1 MVRIGGSHPPDP
13 GSIPGRGKHSFF
25 CVHLYIFVL
34 SAGLTYTTLAPNVPP
49 ELRWQSGRLLTD
61 RSLVRSQV
69 VAFTFIFSA
78 RLGNNLILRPNPRH
92 HEPMAQRQRVGFQTR
107 RLGVQIPLGSL
118 VIFWFCPYA
127 QNAHNT
133 HPRRVPL
140 YAVFID
146 PKVTYLAGA

>member
-1 MVRIGGSHPPDP
+1 MNSD
-13 GSIPGRGKHSFF
+13 KQ
-25 CVHLYIFVL
+25 IFIMICK
-34 SAGLTYTTLAPNVPP
+34 SAGA
-49 ELRWQSGRLLTD
+49 
-61 RSLVRSQV
+61 
-69 VAFTFIFSA
+69 
-78 RLGNNLILRPNPRH
+78 
-92 HEPMAQRQRVGFQTR
+92 EPMAQRQRVGFQTR